1 MKTAYT
7 DLYNIAHFYYN
18 TLLCMESLGNAMKK
32 RNYRKINKKNPNT
45 TRKIITTRM
54 FLQNKS
60 NNK

>member
-32 RNYRKINKKNPNT
+32 RNYRKINKKKP
-45 TRKIITTRM
+45 
-54 FLQNKS
+54 QHNKKDYNHKNVS
-60 NNK
+60 AKQKQ